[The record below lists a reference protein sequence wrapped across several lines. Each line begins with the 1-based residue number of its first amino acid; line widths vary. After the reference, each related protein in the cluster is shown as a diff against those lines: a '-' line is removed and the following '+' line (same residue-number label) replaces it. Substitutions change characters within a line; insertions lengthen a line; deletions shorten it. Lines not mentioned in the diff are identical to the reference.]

1 MKRVVDGV
9 CCARKV
15 QIIGESTQWISVV
28 NLGFP
33 EIARRSLV
41 ETYRAMK
48 EVQVYRWVNN
58 NDVQKED
65 VIMDCK

>member
-15 QIIGESTQWISVV
+15 QVIGESTQWMNDI
-28 NLGFP
+28 NLGFL
-33 EIARRSLV
+33 EVARGSLV

-48 EVQVYRWVNN
+48 EVQVYRQVNS
-58 NDVQKED
+58 NDVQKGD
-65 VIMDCK
+65 ALMDCK